1 MMARK
6 LMDENPKVKNFADA
20 EMLVAGF
27 EDAMKMLATRPNKKL
42 FIKRE
47 DLAPTR
53 GERKQKIDRSQETG
67 APNPYATEKISRS
80 LTIEGK
86 SFPVDVNDA
95 DATLLTQSGSQ
106 FTGRVAGR
114 DKLNRKYQTQTKS
127 GPQQLAA
134 VSNVMKAIDT
144 IAGAISSKELT
155 ASPEQAVLLGRVLNE
170 LGVRIAPEATP
181 KQIFQQF
188 QKDASIAYKDL
199 IQGIE
204 SAAKAES
211 VMHQAQKA
219 FTMSIDENIAILEAV
234 QKTDPGELQ
243 RKVIQ
248 FTEDAVVR
256 VDDACRARF
265 GDTGPAPTQF
275 LDRVVRGE

>member
-1 MMARK
+1 
-6 LMDENPKVKNFADA
+6 
-20 EMLVAGF
+20 
-27 EDAMKMLATRPNKKL
+27 
-42 FIKRE
+42 
-47 DLAPTR
+47 
-53 GERKQKIDRSQETG
+53 
-67 APNPYATEKISRS
+67 
-80 LTIEGK
+80 
-86 SFPVDVNDA
+86 
-95 DATLLTQSGSQ
+95 
-106 FTGRVAGR
+106 
-114 DKLNRKYQTQTKS
+114 
-127 GPQQLAA
+127 
-134 VSNVMKAIDT
+134 MKAIDT
-144 IAGAISSKELT
+144 IAGAISSRELT

-170 LGVRIAPEATP
+170 LGVRVAPEATP

-188 QKDASIAYKDL
+188 QKDASIAYRDL

-211 VMHQAQKA
+211 VMHQAQKV
-219 FTMSIDENIAILEAV
+219 FTMSIDENLAILEAV